1 MSNKS
6 ILMEA
11 LNYGEPERIPWLP
24 YVGVHGGYLIGKTAE
39 ELLKSPDLIYEG
51 FKKAREEYNPDGLPI
66 VFDLQLEAEALGCG
80 LLWSDENPP
89 AVTDH
94 ILDKVPLSE
103 LKMITEED
111 GRIPIILE
119 ATERIMKDYGD
130 DVGVLGLVCGP
141 FTLGLHLLGSPMIT
155 AMIKDPDRVLEVLE
169 FCDEVCQEMIKMYL
183 KRGVEIIAIV
193 DPMTSQISPQFFDKF
208 AAPYYEK
215 SIDLIRE
222 AGGHSLIFVC
232 GNATRIIPNLAKVD
246 ADGFGVD
253 ENLDFAYVAEEA
265 RKEKRVFAGNLPL
278 TVGILFGEVEDNIAF
293 AEKCITEGRG
303 PGFILAP
310 GCDIPYSSDP
320 ENIKAVTAVVH
331 KND

>member
-1 MSNKS
+1 MNKKF

-11 LNYGEPERIPWLP
+11 LNNREPERIPWLP
-24 YVGVHGGYLIGKTAE
+24 YVGVHSGYLIGETAE
-39 ELLKSPDLIYEG
+39 DLLKSADLMYKG

-66 VFDLQLEAEALGCG
+66 AFDLHLEAEALGCG

-89 AVTDH
+89 AVIDH
-94 ILDKVPLSE
+94 ILDRCTLSE
-103 LKMITEED
+103 LKMITEKD
-111 GRIPIILE
+111 GRISLILE
-119 ATERIMKDYGD
+119 ATEEIMKEYGED
-130 DVGVLGLVCGP
+130 IGVLGLMCGP
-141 FTLGLHLLGSPMIT
+141 FTLGLHLLGSTMIT
-155 AMIKDPDRVLEVLE
+155 AMIKNPERVLEVLE

-193 DPMTSQISPQFFDKF
+193 DPMTSQISPQFFDRF
-208 AAPYYEK
+208 AAPYYQK

-222 AGGHSLIFVC
+222 AGGYSLIFVC
-232 GNATRIIPNLAKVD
+232 GNATRVIPNLAKIN

-293 AEKCITEGRG
+293 AEKCIEEGKS

-310 GCDIPYSSDP
+310 GCDIPYSSSP
-320 ENIKAVTAVVH
+320 ENIKAVTNVVH